1 MHMVM
6 QMVMKTVYLVKSL
19 VGKQIK
25 ARIPLADIQD
35 VTVGT
40 SERIT
45 ASLTVEFPNDKT
57 KLPS

>member
-1 MHMVM
+1 MVM